1 MPSHKEVEPLK
12 QMCFMLLAKDIHKIC
27 VKMELDHYSKC
38 VNKEDLKRL
47 ISELPFI
54 FVEQTISKVI
64 ETIHKTVERSRRS
77 IGLQTCLEVLLQ
89 PHISRLDLSGLFF
102 KMRLPVHI
110 NTTIRNIVGQNIIL
124 MKNLTYINLVSKC
137 DDEILLAI
145 SENCKNILDIVI
157 NISDLV
163 TDKGI
168 KYIAKGCEYLERLEI
183 YKCWGISIE
192 GVKSALIH
200 LKNLKELHYDNL
212 GNVFLYHLK
221 NIQKVFNLN
230 HFEQTCQPFE
240 PSTEE
245 AIWVGKICPF
255 IESVRLTI
263 DDEFLFCLP
272 SLGTLSE
279 VLHQSH
285 ITLIGEMCKQLT
297 SFHLV
302 TATIDEDMYLKN
314 NGDYFRNL
322 SSLHLQIW
330 KESSVRV
337 ECIDFFLLWCQ
348 KLSFIVIKAQME
360 FFTDSYLQR
369 ILLKNPL
376 TNATK
381 FLSPRK
387 VSNGS

>member
-1 MPSHKEVEPLK
+1 MF
-12 QMCFMLLAKDIHKIC
+12 Q
-27 VKMELDHYSKC
+27 VKMELQHYSKC

-110 NTTIRNIVGQNIIL
+110 NTTIRTIVGQNIIS

-163 TDKGI
+163 TDKGM

-192 GVKSALIH
+192 GVKSALTH
-200 LKNLKELHYDNL
+200 LRNLKELHCDNL

-221 NIQKVFNLN
+221 RIEKVFNLN
-230 HFEQTCQPFE
+230 HFEQTC
-240 PSTEE
+240 
-245 AIWVGKICPF
+245 
-255 IESVRLTI
+255 
-263 DDEFLFCLP
+263 
-272 SLGTLSE
+272 
-279 VLHQSH
+279 
-285 ITLIGEMCKQLT
+285 
-297 SFHLV
+297 
-302 TATIDEDMYLKN
+302 
-314 NGDYFRNL
+314 
-322 SSLHLQIW
+322 
-330 KESSVRV
+330 
-337 ECIDFFLLWCQ
+337 
-348 KLSFIVIKAQME
+348 
-360 FFTDSYLQR
+360 
-369 ILLKNPL
+369 
-376 TNATK
+376 
-381 FLSPRK
+381 
-387 VSNGS
+387 VSI